1 VKFLVDAQLP
11 RRLALW
17 LQQRGHDV
25 VHTLDLAQQ
34 NRTPD
39 PLLLAR
45 ANQDVR
51 VLVTKD
57 TDFEITHE
65 LGQGP
70 PKLLLITT
78 GNIHNNELLSLFVRH
93 EETLF
98 RLLAQHEFIE
108 LSRSQVI
115 VHR

>member
-1 VKFLVDAQLP
+1 VKVLVDAQLP

-25 VHTLDLAQQ
+25 IHTLDLAQQ

-39 PLLLAR
+39 PFLLVMANKDDR
-45 ANQDVR
+45 A
-51 VLVTKD
+51 LVTKD

-65 LGQGP
+65 LGLGP

-78 GNIHNNELLSLFVRH
+78 GNIHNDELLELFVRH
-93 EETLF
+93 EEALF
-98 RLLAQHEFIE
+98 RLLAQHAFIE
-108 LSRSQVI
+108 LSRSQLV
-115 VHR
+115 VHK